1 MPTGAPN
8 ISQIFLV
15 SALLMMIL
23 VGFII
28 FFVLVYQ
35 KRLIRQQMHLQALEA
50 QHQRKLLAASI
61 DTQEKERRRIARDL
75 HDEIGATLSTLK
87 LQIGQFKRQMKE
99 EPRAVAFCEK
109 SQQIL
114 TETIQQVRQISHDLL
129 PPLLV
134 RFGLS
139 AALKGLLDRIDADG
153 ELQTSFQIAGKE
165 LRLPTN
171 QELALYRVVQEL
183 LQNTFKHAEAHQ
195 IKIQLTFLDEK
206 LQLLYADDGKGFEL
220 LTLRQQGGGLGL
232 DNIESRL
239 LAINGTLQYHTTPGE
254 GIRVEINLPLRST
267 ATSQEPVLSV

>member
-8 ISQIFLV
+8 ISQVFLV
-15 SALLMMIL
+15 SALLMIIL

-75 HDEIGATLSTLK
+75 HDEIGAMLSTLK

-99 EPRAVAFCEK
+99 EPRALAFSE
-109 SQQIL
+109 QTQEIL

-129 PPLLV
+129 PPLLE

-139 AALKGLLDRIDADG
+139 AALKGLLERIDAEG
-153 ELQTSFQIAGKE
+153 ELQTSFQIVGKE

-171 QELALYRVVQEL
+171 QELA
-183 LQNTFKHAEAHQ
+183 
-195 IKIQLTFLDEK
+195 
-206 LQLLYADDGKGFEL
+206 
-220 LTLRQQGGGLGL
+220 
-232 DNIESRL
+232 
-239 LAINGTLQYHTTPGE
+239 
-254 GIRVEINLPLRST
+254 
-267 ATSQEPVLSV
+267 